1 VTRRLRI
8 LFVCAMNKRRSLTA
22 EHIYR
27 DDRRLEVRSA
37 GLRTEA
43 KRRVTEAD
51 LQWADV
57 VFVMERKHQTWLRTQ
72 FANLELPRIDVL
84 DIPDDYE
91 YMAPALQEMLRLTL
105 DPEIDA
111 LLA

>member
-1 VTRRLRI
+1 
-8 LFVCAMNKRRSLTA
+8 MNKRRSLTA

-27 DDRRLEVRSA
+27 NDPRLEVRSA
-37 GLRTEA
+37 GLRAEA
-43 KRRVTEAD
+43 KRRVTEND
-51 LQWADV
+51 LQWADA
-57 VFVMERKHQTWLRTQ
+57 VFVMERKHQTWLATQ

-91 YMAPALQEMLRLTL
+91 YMDPALQEMLRLTL
-105 DPEIDA
+105 DPEIDV

>member
-1 VTRRLRI
+1 
-8 LFVCAMNKRRSLTA
+8 MNKRRSLTA

-27 DDRRLEVRSA
+27 NDARLEVRSA
-37 GLRTEA
+37 GLRAEA
-43 KRRVTEAD
+43 KRRVTEGD
-51 LQWADV
+51 LQWADA
-57 VFVMERKHQTWLRTQ
+57 VFVMERKHQTWLATQ

-91 YMAPALQEMLRLTL
+91 YMDPALQEMLRLTL